1 MPKLKTVKHWEKE
14 YDIKLEWDVKPSG
27 NAENIRCLTCK
38 DNDGRLQ
45 GLKNYNCSWI
55 DSSKNATSDSVR
67 KHVNTDMHRRAVDI
81 EMQKHLGSQKYAENV
96 MKTTPIGK
104 SLTKMEE
111 RSKEMLKMR
120 FNTAYYLAKK
130 EKPFSD
136 YPDLLALQEK
146 NGIKKQNG
154 YCTPRAAVDF
164 IDYIAK

>member
-1 MPKLKTVKHWEKE
+1 MVSWQHEVSNIQDNILLALSEIINMPKLKTVKHWEKE

-104 SLTKMEE
+104 SLTKW
-111 RSKEMLKMR
+111 RS
-120 FNTAYYLAKK
+120 AQKK
-130 EKPFSD
+130 
-136 YPDLLALQEK
+136 
-146 NGIKKQNG
+146 
-154 YCTPRAAVDF
+154 C
-164 IDYIAK
+164 